1 MKQKVHSVS
10 YLAKA
15 EFEFKNGVYDL
26 VALPSGAEV
35 IKVSLEVVGNP
46 TTKSVS
52 VGFKDKKDYF
62 LELENASLSKNAE
75 SVKDYTATDD
85 KVVVAEVKNANNFM
99 DEFELKNLIAESA
112 KDYTADNDI
121 KGVLR
126 VLYFLPSVIEV
137 EY

>member
-35 IKVSLEVVGNP
+35 VKVSLEVLGSPTAGNI
-46 TTKSVS
+46 S
-52 VGFKDKKDYF
+52 VGFKDETTKNYF
-62 LELENASLSKNAE
+62 LTLENIQNNNNKNAT
-75 SVKDYTATDD
+75 SAKDYTATSN
-85 KVVVAEVKNANNFM
+85 KVVVAEVKNANG
-99 DEFELKNLIAESA
+99 
-112 KDYTADNDI
+112 NDT

>member
-15 EFEFKNGVYDL
+15 EFELKNGVYDL
-26 VALPSGAEV
+26 VALPTGAEV
-35 IKVSLEVVGNP
+35 VKVSLEMVGNP
-46 TTKSVS
+46 TTGNIS
-52 VGFKDKKDYF
+52 VGFKDETNKNYF
-62 LELENASLSKNAE
+62 LTLENLTTSNNIATSA
-75 SVKDYTATDD
+75 KDYTATSN
-85 KVVVAEVKNANNFM
+85 KVVVAEVKNANNR
-99 DEFELKNLIAESA
+99 DA
-112 KDYTADNDI
+112 

>member
-26 VALPSGAEV
+26 VALPTGAEV
-35 IKVSLEVVGNP
+35 VKVSLEVVGNP
-46 TTKSVS
+46 TTATVS
-52 VGFKDKKDYF
+52 VGFKDETKKDYF
-62 LELENASLSKNAE
+62 LTLDNITTATMLDKTHATSA
-75 SVKDYTATDD
+75 KDYTATSN
-85 KVVVAEVKNANNFM
+85 KVVVAEVKGANAN
-99 DEFELKNLIAESA
+99 DV
-112 KDYTADNDI
+112 

>member
-15 EFEFKNGVYDL
+15 EFEYKNGVYDL
-26 VALPSGAEV
+26 VALPCGAEV
-35 IKVSLEVVGNP
+35 VKVSLEVVGSP
-46 TTKSVS
+46 TAGTVS
-52 VGFKDKKDYF
+52 VGFKDETQKNYF
-62 LELENASLSKNAE
+62 LTLENNNKNAT
-75 SVKDYTATDD
+75 SAKDYTATSN
-85 KVVVAEVKNANNFM
+85 KVVVAEVKNANG
-99 DEFELKNLIAESA
+99 
-112 KDYTADNDI
+112 NDI

>member
-26 VALPSGAEV
+26 VALPAGAEV
-35 IKVSLEVVGNP
+35 VKVSLEVVGNP
-46 TTKSVS
+46 TAGNVS
-52 VGFKDKKDYF
+52 VGFKDETAKNYF
-62 LELENASLSKNAE
+62 LTLEYVSNKPKEATSA
-75 SVKDYTATDD
+75 KDYTATDN
-85 KVVVAEVKNANNFM
+85 KVVVAEVKNANGTNV
-99 DEFELKNLIAESA
+99 
-112 KDYTADNDI
+112 

-126 VLYFLPSVIEV
+126 VLYFLPSMIEV

>member
-26 VALPSGAEV
+26 VALPTGTEV
-35 IKVSLEVVGNP
+35 VKVSLEVVGNP
-46 TTKSVS
+46 TAGSVS
-52 VGFKDKKDYF
+52 VGFKDETTKNYFFTLDNIAANNADKKH
-62 LELENASLSKNAE
+62 ATSA
-75 SVKDYTATDD
+75 KDYTATSN
-85 KVVVAEVKNANNFM
+85 KVVVAEVKNAAGT
-99 DEFELKNLIAESA
+99 D
-112 KDYTADNDI
+112 T

>member
-1 MKQKVHSVS
+1 MKQKVQSVS

-26 VALPSGAEV
+26 VALPTGAEV
-35 IKVSLEVVGNP
+35 VKVSLEVVGNP
-46 TTKSVS
+46 IAGTVS
-52 VGFKDKKDYF
+52 VGFKDETQKNYF
-62 LELENASLSKNAE
+62 LTLDNNNDIRHATSA
-75 SVKDYTATDD
+75 KDYTATSS
-85 KVVVAEVKNANNFM
+85 KVVVAEVKNANGE
-99 DEFELKNLIAESA
+99 D
-112 KDYTADNDI
+112 T

>member
-35 IKVSLEVVGNP
+35 VKVSLEVVGNP
-46 TTKSVS
+46 TAGSVS
-52 VGFKDKKDYF
+52 VGFKDETTKDYF
-62 LELENASLSKNAE
+62 LTLNNATNKNAT
-75 SVKDYTATDD
+75 SAKDYTATSN
-85 KVVVAEVKNANNFM
+85 KVVVAEVKNASGS
-99 DEFELKNLIAESA
+99 D
-112 KDYTADNDI
+112 T

>member
-15 EFEFKNGVYDL
+15 EFKFKNGVYDL
-26 VALPSGAEV
+26 VALPTGAEV
-35 IKVSLEVVGNP
+35 VKVSLEVVGNP
-46 TTKSVS
+46 TTGSVS
-52 VGFKDKKDYF
+52 VGFKDESSKNYF
-62 LELENASLSKNAE
+62 LTITIEDSANNKTATSA
-75 SVKDYTATDD
+75 KDYTATSNE
-85 KVVVAEVKNANNFM
+85 VVVAEVKNANNG
-99 DEFELKNLIAESA
+99 E
-112 KDYTADNDI
+112 DI

>member
-26 VALPSGAEV
+26 VALPTGAEV
-35 IKVSLEVVGNP
+35 VKVSLEVVGSP
-46 TTKSVS
+46 TAGTAS
-52 VGFKDKKDYF
+52 VGFKDETTKEYF
-62 LELENASLSKNAE
+62 LKLENIQTSKNAT
-75 SVKDYTATDD
+75 SAKDYTATSN
-85 KVVVAEVKNANNFM
+85 KVVVAEVKNAN
-99 DEFELKNLIAESA
+99 A
-112 KDYTADNDI
+112 NDV

>member
-15 EFEFKNGVYDL
+15 EFKFMSGVYDL

-35 IKVSLEVVGNP
+35 VKVSLEVVGIP
-46 TTKSVS
+46 TTGNIS
-52 VGFKDKKDYF
+52 VGFKDETQKNYF
-62 LELENASLSKNAE
+62 LDNIAITASLKVATSA
-75 SVKDYTATDD
+75 KDYTATSN
-85 KVVVAEVKNANNFM
+85 KVVVAEVKNANG
-99 DEFELKNLIAESA
+99 
-112 KDYTADNDI
+112 NDI

>member
-15 EFEFKNGVYDL
+15 EFGFKNGVYDL
-26 VALPSGAEV
+26 VALPTGAEV
-35 IKVSLEVVGNP
+35 VKVSLELVGNP
-46 TTKSVS
+46 TAGSVS
-52 VGFKDKKDYF
+52 VGFKDESTKNYF
-62 LELENASLSKNAE
+62 FNLDDLNNKNTTSAR
-75 SVKDYTATDD
+75 DYTATSNS
-85 KVVVAEVKNANNFM
+85 VVVAEVKNANGE
-99 DEFELKNLIAESA
+99 D
-112 KDYTADNDI
+112 T

>member
-26 VALPSGAEV
+26 VAIPSGAEV
-35 IKVSLEVVGNP
+35 VKVALEVVGNP
-46 TTKSVS
+46 TVGSVS
-52 VGFKDKKDYF
+52 VGFKDETNKDYF
-62 LELENASLSKNAE
+62 LKLEYTTTTKNAT
-75 SVKDYTATDD
+75 SAKDYTATSD
-85 KVVVAEVKNANNFM
+85 KVVVAEVKSAN
-99 DEFELKNLIAESA
+99 SQ
-112 KDYTADNDI
+112 ADV

>member
-26 VALPSGAEV
+26 VALPTGAEV
-35 IKVSLEVVGNP
+35 VKVSLEVVGNP
-46 TTKSVS
+46 SSGAVD
-52 VGFKDKKDYF
+52 VGFKDETPIKNYF
-62 LELENASLSKNAE
+62 LTLDNITTITRHATSA
-75 SVKDYTATDD
+75 KDYTATSS
-85 KVVVAEVKNANNFM
+85 KVIVAEVKNASGEN
-99 DEFELKNLIAESA
+99 
-112 KDYTADNDI
+112 I

>member
-26 VALPSGAEV
+26 VALPTGAEV
-35 IKVSLEVVGNP
+35 VKVSLEVVGNP
-46 TTKSVS
+46 TAGIIS
-52 VGFKDKKDYF
+52 VGFKDETNKNYF
-62 LELENASLSKNAE
+62 LTLDNIATNNAGKKHATSA
-75 SVKDYTATDD
+75 KDYTATDN
-85 KVVVAEVKNANNFM
+85 KVVVAEVKNA
-99 DEFELKNLIAESA
+99 
-112 KDYTADNDI
+112 TGNDT

>member
-26 VALPSGAEV
+26 VALPTGAEV
-35 IKVSLEVVGNP
+35 VKVSLEVVGNP
-46 TTKSVS
+46 TAGNVS
-52 VGFKDKKDYF
+52 VGFKDETTKNYF
-62 LELENASLSKNAE
+62 LTLDNIAANNSADKKHAT
-75 SVKDYTATDD
+75 SVKDYTATSN
-85 KVVVAEVKNANNFM
+85 KVVVAEVK
-99 DEFELKNLIAESA
+99 
-112 KDYTADNDI
+112 TASGNDT

>member
-35 IKVSLEVVGNP
+35 VKVSLEVVGSP
-46 TTKSVS
+46 TTGNIS
-52 VGFKDKKDYF
+52 VGFKDETQKNYF
-62 LELENASLSKNAE
+62 LDNITASTK
-75 SVKDYTATDD
+75 VAT
-85 KVVVAEVKNANNFM
+85 
-99 DEFELKNLIAESA
+99 SA
-112 KDYTADNDI
+112 KDYTATSNKVVVVEVKTASGNDI

-126 VLYFLPSVIEV
+126 VLYFLPSIIEV

>member
-1 MKQKVHSVS
+1 MRQKVHSVS

-26 VALPSGAEV
+26 VAIPSGAEV
-35 IKVSLEVVGNP
+35 VKVSLEVVGNP
-46 TTKSVS
+46 TAGTVS
-52 VGFKDKKDYF
+52 VGFKDESTKNYF
-62 LELENASLSKNAE
+62 LTLEKNNNSGNNATSS
-75 SVKDYTATDD
+75 KDYTATSD
-85 KVVVAEVKNANNFM
+85 KVVAAEVKQAASGT
-99 DEFELKNLIAESA
+99 DV
-112 KDYTADNDI
+112 

>member
-26 VALPSGAEV
+26 VAIPSGAEV
-35 IKVSLEVVGNP
+35 VKVALEVVGNP
-46 TTKSVS
+46 TAGRVS
-52 VGFKDKKDYF
+52 VGFKDETNKNYF
-62 LELENASLSKNAE
+62 LELEYTNGTKNNTSA
-75 SVKDYTATDD
+75 KDYTATSD
-85 KVVVAEVKNANNFM
+85 KVVVAEVKNA
-99 DEFELKNLIAESA
+99 SA
-112 KDYTADNDI
+112 NGNDT

>member
-15 EFEFKNGVYDL
+15 EFEFKDGVYDL
-26 VALPSGAEV
+26 VALPAGAEV
-35 IKVSLEVVGNP
+35 VKVSLEVVGNP
-46 TTKSVS
+46 TTGSVN
-52 VGFKDKKDYF
+52 VGFKDETQKNYF
-62 LELENASLSKNAE
+62 LTLENVPKNKTAT
-75 SVKDYTATDD
+75 SAKDYTAISNE
-85 KVVVAEVKNANNFM
+85 VIVAEVKNANAT
-99 DEFELKNLIAESA
+99 D
-112 KDYTADNDI
+112 T

>member
-15 EFEFKNGVYDL
+15 EFEFKNGVYNL
-26 VALPSGAEV
+26 VALPTGAEV
-35 IKVSLEVVGNP
+35 VKVSLEVVGNL
-46 TTKSVS
+46 TAGKIS
-52 VGFKDKKDYF
+52 VGFKDETTKDYF
-62 LELENASLSKNAE
+62 LTLENAQTNKIATSAR
-75 SVKDYTATDD
+75 DYTATSN
-85 KVVVAEVKNANNFM
+85 KVVVAEVKNANG
-99 DEFELKNLIAESA
+99 
-112 KDYTADNDI
+112 NDV

>member
-26 VALPSGAEV
+26 VALPTGAEV
-35 IKVSLEVVGNP
+35 VKVSLEVVGNP
-46 TTKSVS
+46 TAGTVS
-52 VGFKDKKDYF
+52 VGFKDATNKDYF
-62 LELENASLSKNAE
+62 LNIDIIQNKNTTSAR
-75 SVKDYTATDD
+75 DYTATSN
-85 KVVVAEVKNANNFM
+85 KVLVAEVKSANG
-99 DEFELKNLIAESA
+99 
-112 KDYTADNDI
+112 NDT

-126 VLYFLPSVIEV
+126 VLYFLPSAIEV

>member
-15 EFEFKNGVYDL
+15 EFKFKNGVYDL

-35 IKVSLEVVGNP
+35 VKVSLEVVGNP
-46 TTKSVS
+46 TVGSVS
-52 VGFKDKKDYF
+52 VGFKDENVKEYF
-62 LELENASLSKNAE
+62 LNLENNLNNKNAT
-75 SVKDYTATDD
+75 SAKDYTASSNQ
-85 KVVVAEVKNANNFM
+85 VIVAEVKNASET
-99 DEFELKNLIAESA
+99 DAI
-112 KDYTADNDI
+112 
-121 KGVLR
+121 GVLR

>member
-26 VALPSGAEV
+26 VAIPSGAEV
-35 IKVSLEVVGNP
+35 VKVSLEVVGNP
-46 TTKSVS
+46 TVGSVS
-52 VGFKDKKDYF
+52 VGFKDEEQKNYF
-62 LELENASLSKNAE
+62 FSLEGIQTTTTATSA
-75 SVKDYTATDD
+75 KDYTATSN
-85 KVVVAEVKNANNFM
+85 KVVVAEVKNAN
-99 DEFELKNLIAESA
+99 E
-112 KDYTADNDI
+112 NDV

>member
-26 VALPSGAEV
+26 VALPTGAEV
-35 IKVSLEVVGNP
+35 VKVSLETVGTP
-46 TTKSVS
+46 TVGAIS
-52 VGFKDKKDYF
+52 VGFKDETNKNYF
-62 LELENASLSKNAE
+62 LNLEEIINNKIATSA
-75 SVKDYTATDD
+75 KDYTATSN
-85 KVVVAEVKNANNFM
+85 KVVVAEVKKAPNN
-99 DEFELKNLIAESA
+99 
-112 KDYTADNDI
+112 NDV
-121 KGVLR
+121 KVVLR

>member
-15 EFEFKNGVYDL
+15 EFKFKDGVYDL
-26 VALPSGAEV
+26 VALPCGSEV
-35 IKVSLEVVGNP
+35 VKVSLEVVGNP
-46 TTKSVS
+46 TTGSVS
-52 VGFKDKKDYF
+52 VGFKDETQKNYF
-62 LELENASLSKNAE
+62 LVLENVNKDKNAT
-75 SVKDYTATDD
+75 SAKDYTATSN
-85 KVVVAEVKNANNFM
+85 KVVVAEVKAVNG
-99 DEFELKNLIAESA
+99 
-112 KDYTADNDI
+112 NDA

>member
-26 VALPSGAEV
+26 VALPTGAEV
-35 IKVSLEVVGNP
+35 VKVSLEVVGNP
-46 TTKSVS
+46 TAGTVS
-52 VGFKDKKDYF
+52 VGFKDETTKNYF
-62 LELENASLSKNAE
+62 LTLENITASADKKNA
-75 SVKDYTATDD
+75 T
-85 KVVVAEVKNANNFM
+85 
-99 DEFELKNLIAESA
+99 SA
-112 KDYTADNDI
+112 KDYTATSNKVIVAEVKTTSGTDT

>member
-15 EFEFKNGVYDL
+15 EFEFNNGVYDL

-35 IKVSLEVVGNP
+35 VKVSLKVVGNP
-46 TTKSVS
+46 TAGTIS
-52 VGFKDKKDYF
+52 VGFKDETTKNYF
-62 LELENASLSKNAE
+62 LTLESNNTQKEATSA
-75 SVKDYTATDD
+75 KDYTATGN
-85 KVVVAEVKNANNFM
+85 KVVVAEVKNANG
-99 DEFELKNLIAESA
+99 
-112 KDYTADNDI
+112 NDT

>member
-15 EFEFKNGVYDL
+15 EFKFMNGVYDL

-35 IKVSLEVVGNP
+35 VKVSLEVVGSP
-46 TTKSVS
+46 TAGNIS
-52 VGFKDKKDYF
+52 VGFKDETQKNYF
-62 LELENASLSKNAE
+62 LLEASAQQKVFTSA
-75 SVKDYTATDD
+75 KDYTATSN
-85 KVVVAEVKNANNFM
+85 KVVVAEVKNANG
-99 DEFELKNLIAESA
+99 
-112 KDYTADNDI
+112 NDI

>member
-35 IKVSLEVVGNP
+35 VKLTLEVLGNP
-46 TTKSVS
+46 TTGTVS
-52 VGFKDKKDYF
+52 VGFKDETTKNYF
-62 LELENASLSKNAE
+62 LTLENIISNNTTATSA
-75 SVKDYTATDD
+75 KDYTATSD
-85 KVVVAEVKNANNFM
+85 KVVVAEVK
-99 DEFELKNLIAESA
+99 
-112 KDYTADNDI
+112 TASGDNI